1 MGDEKS
7 RGTRT
12 TGQTKNTMPKQGGC
26 CTYWRSLFILTVVF
40 PTSGRVKRT
49 NRHHR
54 HFDTNLRH
62 SFELRLQYEYSSTKV
77 MFHVLSLVLFLATSS

>member
-12 TGQTKNTMPKQGGC
+12 TGQTKNTMQKQGGC
-26 CTYWRSLFILTVVF
+26 CTVLAIRSLFILTVVF

-62 SFELRLQYEYSSTKV
+62 HSNLSYNTSTHQQKLCS
-77 MFHVLSLVLFLATSS
+77 MCCP